1 MKGII
6 TMKNY
11 EQLIRSE
18 EFVNLLTLPF
28 DDELDTYT
36 REDIIQMI
44 TKAYAALERFEG
56 LGE

>member
-1 MKGII
+1 
-6 TMKNY
+6 MKNY

>member
-1 MKGII
+1 
-6 TMKNY
+6 MKNY

-44 TKAYAALERFEG
+44 TNAYAALERFEG